1 MHRFGKKIFPHN
13 FIKAVEFLEIA
24 RTDRIN
30 LDQFKKIQSSL
41 PFLCFPAFWLQ
52 TRFRKYI
59 LGQSFWRDLFEK
71 ISLVQNEENKK
82 KKQKKL
88 EEEKRKKAS
97 HIDKY
102 KDKFEK
108 KMKDF
113 KIETNLRT
121 NSEVRIPGRKASD
134 SFIDLKHQ
142 KPIIFNMAGIK
153 RINSGIY
160 IKEEFKAGNQERE
173 AETEKEN
180 ENDSKEMS

>member
-1 MHRFGKKIFPHN
+1 M
-13 FIKAVEFLEIA
+13 KAVEFLELA

-30 LDQFKKIQSSL
+30 LDQFKKIQSSI

-59 LGQSFWRDLFEK
+59 LGQKFWKELFEK
-71 ISLVQNEENKK
+71 ISLVENEENKR

-108 KMKDF
+108 KMKNF
-113 KIETNLRT
+113 KIETNLRA
-121 NSEVRIPGRKASD
+121 NSEIRIPGRKASD
-134 SFIDLKHQ
+134 SFIDLKPQ
-142 KPIIFNMAGIK
+142 KPIIFNLAGIK

-160 IKEEFKAGNQERE
+160 IKEEFKVRTEERE
-173 AETEKEN
+173 SEKDN
-180 ENDSKEMS
+180 ENDKKEYK